1 MNLFLHDLQINC
13 CFLLIVKP
21 FLIISLDSQL
31 GQNLLSLNLIHEVSF
46 FIIFFD
52 LSTLNIKEDEL
63 YSSSFLQIFLFLL
76 IINLLDAQRVLI
88 TKSDTLPELQ
98 KLTKLFN
105 LTTDQILNYDEN
117 NIPKEVIIEDKTA
130 IEQMQLI
137 QELEEEDKTII
148 FKMIDKML
156 TTKKFK
162 DFFNKNISA
171 L

>member
-1 MNLFLHDLQINC
+1 LGGFLCTLWARITNPRYPLWD
-13 CFLLIVKP
+13 
-21 FLIISLDSQL
+21 ISEPSGFEKGLR
-31 GQNLLSLNLIHEVSF
+31 E
-46 FIIFFD
+46 
-52 LSTLNIKEDEL
+52 
-63 YSSSFLQIFLFLL
+63 
-76 IINLLDAQRVLI
+76 I
-88 TKSDTLPELQ
+88 TVAELQ

-117 NIPKEVIIEDKTA
+117 SIPKEVVIEDKST

-137 QELEEEDKTII
+137 QELEEDDKMII
-148 FKMIDKML
+148 FKIIDKML

>member
-1 MNLFLHDLQINC
+1 M
-13 CFLLIVKP
+13 
-21 FLIISLDSQL
+21 SLAD
-31 GQNLLSLNLIHEVSF
+31 
-46 FIIFFD
+46 
-52 LSTLNIKEDEL
+52 NIKTIREKQGLLQKEVALHIGVDKST
-63 YSSSFLQIFLFLL
+63 YSKIEKGL
-76 IINLLDAQRVLI
+76 REI
-88 TKSDTLPELQ
+88 TVAELQ

-117 NIPKEVIIEDKTA
+117 NIPKEVIIEDKTT

-137 QELEEEDKTII
+137 QELEEEDKLII